1 MKFDG
6 ISGTDA
12 FGKMLGTSMLC
23 ALLEVLFSLLK
34 GSWIKRI
41 FPPIV
46 TAVTVTLIGVALTGT
61 GMKYWGGGVVC
72 EFMSTTVCHIKYMYP
87 LLTTHT
93 ISYVQSNRCRDDLEG
108 ACASCRFSW
117 FRGGHG

>member
-1 MKFDG
+1 
-6 ISGTDA
+6 
-12 FGKMLGTSMLC
+12 MLC

-72 EFMSTTVCHIKYMYP
+72 EFMSTTVCHIKYYP
-87 LLTTHT
+87 LLTSIVLSTTH
-93 ISYVQSNRCRDDLEG
+93 VSNRCRDDLER
-108 ACASCRFSW
+108 ARTSCRLGW
-117 FRGGHG
+117 LRGGYG